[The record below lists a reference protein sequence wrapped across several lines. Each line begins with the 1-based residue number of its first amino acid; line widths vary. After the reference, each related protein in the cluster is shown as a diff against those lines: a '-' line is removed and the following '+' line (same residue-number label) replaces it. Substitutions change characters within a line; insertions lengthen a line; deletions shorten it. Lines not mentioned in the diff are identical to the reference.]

1 MLIHNI
7 RNDILFI
14 ITIRG
19 ENNEYPK
26 DEIDSNLG
34 RSINYTYKLNTFHS

>member
-1 MLIHNI
+1 MLKYIIN
-7 RNDILFI
+7 NKYILFI

-19 ENNEYPK
+19 ENNEYPR

-34 RSINYTYKLNTFHS
+34 RSIGYLY